1 MHKHSR
7 AMTQHTRT
15 VDLDLD
21 LATTWPYK
29 AIGYRRAPLC
39 PAHRGHVVAS
49 GVLQVVTC
57 VNTG

>member
-49 GVLQVVTC
+49 GVL
-57 VNTG
+57 